1 MAYRVFFFTGEHT
14 IVPGDTEKEATEY
27 VWHFT
32 SAQIEKFEY
41 VDGDNGTTRWLDEE
55 ESEVREG

>member
-14 IVPGDTEKEATEY
+14 IVDGDTEKEVIEN

-32 SAQIEKFEY
+32 SAQIEHMEPL
-41 VDGDNGTTRWLDEE
+41 GDNSTKGRSYEE
-55 ESEVREG
+55 EPEVREG